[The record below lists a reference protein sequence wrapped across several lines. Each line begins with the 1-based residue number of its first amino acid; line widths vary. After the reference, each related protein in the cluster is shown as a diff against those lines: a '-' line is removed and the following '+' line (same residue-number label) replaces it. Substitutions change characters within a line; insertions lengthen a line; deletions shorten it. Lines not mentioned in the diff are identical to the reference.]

1 MIKTFLS
8 VLNVTGNVIR
18 TLRMSRRNIIHRR
31 LLVIVIH
38 MTEWVVVNV
47 N

>member
-8 VLNVTGNVIR
+8 VLNVTENVIR

-31 LLVIVIH
+31 LFVTVIH